1 MTVFWNETLKWTN
14 LHFNLTTQNNN
25 TKELFNFSCLLLLSL
40 SYDDD
45 DYYLI
50 VVISLKFV
58 FQASMPCLE
67 TIKPIYLDMKKIL
80 GTR

>member
-14 LHFNLTTQNNN
+14 LHFNLTAQNNN
-25 TKELFNFSCLLLLSL
+25 IKELFNFSCLLLLSL

-50 VVISLKFV
+50 AVIFLKFV

-67 TIKPIYLDMKKIL
+67 TINPIYHDMKRIL